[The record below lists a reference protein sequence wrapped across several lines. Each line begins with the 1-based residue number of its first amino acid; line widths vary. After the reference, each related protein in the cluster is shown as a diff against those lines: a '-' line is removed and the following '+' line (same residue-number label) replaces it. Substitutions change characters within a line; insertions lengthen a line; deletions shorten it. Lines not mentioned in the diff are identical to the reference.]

1 MLVLMKQ
8 RIVFQGRN
16 KHMMTDQQLLDKI
29 RKIVK
34 EEILN
39 TLKEL
44 KEKED
49 KEFNDKWE
57 GTNGTTD

>member
-1 MLVLMKQ
+1 
-8 RIVFQGRN
+8 
-16 KHMMTDQQLLDKI
+16 MMTDQQLLDKI

-39 TLKEL
+39 KLKEL
-44 KEKED
+44 KEKEN
-49 KEFNDKWE
+49 KEVNDKWE

>member
-8 RIVFQGRN
+8 RIVFQWRN

-39 TLKEL
+39 KLKEL

>member
-1 MLVLMKQ
+1 
-8 RIVFQGRN
+8 
-16 KHMMTDQQLLDKI
+16 MMTDQQLLDKI

-39 TLKEL
+39 KLKEL